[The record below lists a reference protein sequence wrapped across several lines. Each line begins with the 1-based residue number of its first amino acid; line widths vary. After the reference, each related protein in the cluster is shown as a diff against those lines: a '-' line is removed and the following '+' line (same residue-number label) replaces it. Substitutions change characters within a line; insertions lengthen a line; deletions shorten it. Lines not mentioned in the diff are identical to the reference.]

1 MNAAEAVLPACKQ
14 ARDKKSGQEGAI
26 MGTKSQA
33 VVRLDPETAGAAA
46 FERVRRV
53 PAALTPAAAAA
64 FALALPTRNEARIA
78 VLTSDSLLA
87 FAVTTLA
94 VAHFPAVTV
103 IRPELDDIRAARHLD
118 SRSHALL
125 IVDAALLNELGAET
139 LGGWLRP
146 FRAIPMLLLSA
157 TPGVQTL
164 EACTQVKA
172 APRDITPRGLAEAI
186 RTMLRRSD
194 NAGADRRQRPQEI
207 DRLTATQWRVIGYL
221 GSGHSNKEIAYR
233 MGISEATVKAHV
245 GAAIARL
252 GLTNRTEV
260 ALFAQR
266 LAMGSRWSA
275 VAADLDAPV

>member
-1 MNAAEAVLPACKQ
+1 
-14 ARDKKSGQEGAI
+14 
-26 MGTKSQA
+26 MGTISQHA
-33 VVRLDPETAGAAA
+33 LRVETETAGVAP
-46 FERVRRV
+46 FERPRRGHV
-53 PAALTPAAAAA
+53 GPTPAAAAA

-94 VAHFPAVTV
+94 TAHFPAASV

-118 SRSHALL
+118 SRTHALI
-125 IVDAALLNELGAET
+125 IVDASLLSELGPEA

-146 FRAIPMLLLSA
+146 FRAIPMLLISS

-164 EACTQVKA
+164 EGCSNVKS
-172 APRDITPRGLAEAI
+172 APRDITPRGLAEAL
-186 RTMLRRSD
+186 RHMLRRSD
-194 NAGADRRQRPQEI
+194 NGGGDRRQRPQEI

-221 GSGHSNKEIAYR
+221 GGGHSNKEIAYR

>member
-1 MNAAEAVLPACKQ
+1 MPA
-14 ARDKKSGQEGAI
+14 
-26 MGTKSQA
+26 
-33 VVRLDPETAGAAA
+33 
-46 FERVRRV
+46 
-53 PAALTPAAAAA
+53 
-64 FALALPTRNEARIA
+64 RNEARIA

-87 FAVTTLA
+87 FAVTSLA
-94 VAHFPAVTV
+94 TAHFPAVTV

-118 SRSHALL
+118 SRSHALI
-125 IVDAALLNELGAET
+125 IVDGTLVSELGAET
-139 LGGWLRP
+139 LGAWLRP
-146 FRAIPMLLLSA
+146 FRAIPMLLISV
-157 TPGVQTL
+157 TPGAQTL
-164 EACTQVKA
+164 EGCAHVTL
-172 APRDITPRGLAEAI
+172 APRDITPRGLAETL
-186 RTMLRRSD
+186 RLMLRRSD
-194 NAGADRRQRPQEI
+194 NAVADRRQRPQEI

-275 VAADLDAPV
+275 AAADLDAPL

>member
-1 MNAAEAVLPACKQ
+1 
-14 ARDKKSGQEGAI
+14 
-26 MGTKSQA
+26 MGTISQHA
-33 VVRLDPETAGAAA
+33 LRVDTESSGAAP
-46 FERVRRV
+46 FERPRRGAV
-53 PAALTPAAAAA
+53 GPTPAAAAA

-94 VAHFPAVTV
+94 TAHFPAATV
-103 IRPELDDIRAARHLD
+103 IRPDLDDIRAARHLD
-118 SRSHALL
+118 SRTHAL
-125 IVDAALLNELGAET
+125 IVVDANLLSELGAEA

-146 FRAIPMLLLSA
+146 FRAIPMLLISS

-164 EACTQVKA
+164 EGCANVKS
-172 APRDITPRGLAEAI
+172 APRDITPRGLAEAL
-186 RTMLRRSD
+186 RQMLRRSD
-194 NAGADRRQRPQEI
+194 NGGGDRRQRPQEI

-221 GSGHSNKEIAYR
+221 GGGHSNKEIAYR